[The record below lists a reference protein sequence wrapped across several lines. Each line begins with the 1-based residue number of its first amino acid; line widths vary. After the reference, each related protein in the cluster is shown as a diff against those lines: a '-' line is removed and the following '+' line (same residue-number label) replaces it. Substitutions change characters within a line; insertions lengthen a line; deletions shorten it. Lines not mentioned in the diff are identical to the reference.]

1 MKFKKGDRVKLITNK
16 WGDYENNPRWGGEF
30 GKMLGTISADSLEDT
45 DFTDS
50 VKWDNGK
57 INSYKKGDLGFISH
71 KQYLP
76 DELFQL

>member
-1 MKFKKGDRVKLITNK
+1 
-16 WGDYENNPRWGGEF
+16 
-30 GKMLGTISADSLEDT
+30 MLGTISADSLEDT